1 MKTNLAVFFG
11 GRSVEHE
18 VSIISAVQAMN
29 ALDREKYNVI
39 PIYITKDAEMYTGPM
54 LFFIENY
61 RNMQYLLGTSSPVSI
76 VRNGQNV
83 VMKYLKTGFLSRR
96 KDVILDVAFPIVH
109 GTNCEDGALSGF
121 LELLG
126 LPYVGCDIIS
136 AAVGMDK
143 AIYKDVLKNADL
155 PVLPCYKFTSRE
167 YTLGH
172 DEIVEKIIA
181 EFGLPVIIKPVNL
194 GSSVGISKA
203 DTKEELIEAIDLA
216 VKFSDLVL
224 AERAVEN
231 LREINCS
238 VLGDR
243 DECEASVLEE
253 PVMHDK
259 ILSYKDKYEGD
270 GKTKGMA
277 SLSRKIPAELD
288 EATTQKIRT
297 LSCEIFKA
305 LGCCGVVR
313 IDYLMDEKTGE
324 VFANEINTIPGS
336 LSFYLWDATG
346 IKYPELLDR
355 LIQLAFKRQ
364 RNRDNLTFT
373 IPTNILSG
381 VSFGKMGAKGTK
393 GSKF

>member
-1 MKTNLAVFFG
+1 MKTNLAVLFG

-18 VSIISAVQAMN
+18 VSIISAVQAMK

-61 RNMQYLLGTSSPVSI
+61 RNMDYLIGTSSVVSI
-76 VRNGQNV
+76 VKSGKNV
-83 VMKYLKTGFLSRR
+83 VMKYLKTGFLTRR
-96 KDVILDVAFPIVH
+96 KDVVIDVALPIVH
-109 GTNCEDGALSGF
+109 GTNCEDGALAGYF
-121 LELLG
+121 ELLG

-136 AAVGMDK
+136 ASVGMDK
-143 AIYKDVLKNADL
+143 AIYKDVLKSAGL

-167 YTLGH
+167 YSLNR
-172 DEIVEKIIA
+172 DEIVEKIIK
-181 EFGLPVIIKPVNL
+181 EFSLPVIIKPVNL

-203 DTKEELIEAIDLA
+203 DTKDELIEAIELA

-238 VLGDR
+238 VVGDR

-270 GKTKGMA
+270 SKSKGMA
-277 SLSRKIPAELD
+277 SLSRKIPADLN
-288 EATTQKIRT
+288 EATTQKIRD
-297 LSCEIFKA
+297 LSCEVFKA
-305 LGCCGVVR
+305 LGCSGVVR
-313 IDYLMDEKTGE
+313 IDYLMDDKTGE

-346 IKYPELLDR
+346 VKYPELLDK

-381 VSFGKMGAKGTK
+381 VSFGAKGAKGAK

>member
-39 PIYITKDAEMYTGPM
+39 PVYITKDAEMYTGPM

-61 RNMQYLLGTSSPVSI
+61 RNMPYLLNVCNRVSI
-76 VRNGQNV
+76 VRDGAYV
-83 VMKYLKTGFLSRR
+83 VMKHLNNRIFAKR
-96 KDVILDVAFPIVH
+96 KDVILDVALPIVH
-109 GTNCEDGALSGF
+109 GTNCEDGAIAGF
-121 LELLG
+121 FELLG

-136 AAVGMDK
+136 ASVGMDK
-143 AIYKDVLKNADL
+143 AIYKDVLKCAGL
-155 PVLPCYKFTSRE
+155 PVLPCFKFTSRE
-167 YTLGH
+167 YSQ
-172 DEIVEKIIA
+172 DRDKIVETILN
-181 EFGLPVIIKPVNL
+181 EFSLPVIIKPVNL

-203 DTKEELIEAIDLA
+203 DTKEELIDAIDLA

-224 AERAVEN
+224 AERAITS

-243 DECEASVLEE
+243 NSCEASVCEE
-253 PVMHDK
+253 PIMHDK

-270 GKTKGMA
+270 SKSKGMA

-288 EATTQKIRT
+288 RDTTEKIRT

-305 LGCCGVVR
+305 LGCSGVVR
-313 IDYLMDEKTGE
+313 IDYLLDTSTGE

-336 LSFYLWDATG
+336 LSFYLWDASG
-346 IKYPELLDR
+346 VKYSELLDR
-355 LIQLAFKRQ
+355 LIELAFKRQ

-381 VSFGKMGAKGTK
+381 VSFGAKGTK
-393 GSKF
+393 GAKGSKF